1 MNHYQLYINGKY
13 RAATSGKVV
22 ENLNP
27 FDNSVVA
34 TVEQANVE
42 DALAAIEAADA
53 AFKTWKDAAPSLRE
67 QILIKAADV
76 MAARADELKDMLIDE
91 AGSSVLKATY
101 EVTHAAGFLRG
112 MAGECR
118 RVKGDTFVSDY
129 PGVKSYCIRRPLGVV
144 FAVSPFNFPLL
155 LSVRKIGW
163 ALAAGNSVVLKPS
176 EETPVIALKL
186 AEILTEAGL
195 PAGVLNVLPAHAADL
210 KDTMIS
216 DPRVK
221 KLTFT
226 GSTKVGRSIAE
237 KCARFG
243 KPVTLEMGGKN
254 PMVVLNDA
262 DIDYAVNVAAFSNF
276 MHQGQVCMT
285 ASRVI
290 VEAGVYDEFVN
301 RLTAKVKTIKFGNPR
316 DKDVIVGPLIRRTQ
330 IDFIQA
336 LVNDAVENG
345 AQLKVGGEADKSVYQ
360 PTVLANVSRDMSIFA
375 TECFGPV
382 ASIVKADDY
391 KHALELANSSQYGL
405 TSSVLTHDLEKAMY
419 FSEYLEAGMVHI
431 NGPSIRDEAVI
442 PFGGV
447 KDSGSGREGG
457 EFAMN
462 EFTELKWITIQTGQ
476 QKFPF

>member
-1 MNHYQLYINGKY
+1 MSHYQLFINGQY
-13 RAATSGKVV
+13 RAASSGKVV

-27 FDNSVVA
+27 FNNSVFA
-34 TVEQANVE
+34 TVEQASID
-42 DALAAIEAADA
+42 DAKSAITAASA
-53 AFKTWKDAAPSLRE
+53 AFDTWKDTAPSLRE
-67 QILIKAADV
+67 LILIKAADI
-76 MAARADELKDMLIDE
+76 MASRADELKDTLIDE
-91 AGSSVLKATY
+91 SGSSQLKATY

-118 RVKGDTFVSDY
+118 RVKGDTYPSDY
-129 PGVKSYCIRRPLGVV
+129 PGVKSYSIRRPLGVV

-163 ALAAGNSVVLKPS
+163 AIAAGNTVVLKPS
-176 EETPVIALKL
+176 EVTPVIALKL
-186 AEILTEAGL
+186 AEILTDAGL
-195 PAGVLNVLPAHAADL
+195 PSGVLNVIPAHAADL

-226 GSTKVGRSIAE
+226 GSTKVGRAIAE
-237 KCARFG
+237 KCARYG

-262 DIDYAVNVAAFSNF
+262 DIDYAVNTAAFSNF

-290 VEAGVYDEFVN
+290 VEAGIYEEFVK
-301 RLTAKVKTIKFGNPR
+301 RLTAKVKTIKYGDPR
-316 DKDVIVGPLIRRTQ
+316 EKGVIVGPLIRPSQ
-330 IDFIQA
+330 IDFIQS
-336 LVNDAVENG
+336 LVNEAAQEG
-345 AQLKVGGEADKSVYQ
+345 AQVTVGGKATGSVYH
-360 PTVLANVSRDMSIFA
+360 PTVVANVTDDMSIFS

-382 ASIVKADDY
+382 AAIVKADDHE
-391 KHALELANSSQYGL
+391 HALALANNSQYGL
-405 TSSVLTHDLEKAMY
+405 TSSVITKDLEKAMY
-419 FSEYLEAGMVHI
+419 FAEYLEAGMVHI

-447 KDSGSGREGG
+447 KDSGYGREGG

-462 EFTELKWITIQTGQ
+462 EFTELKWVTIQTGQ